1 MLATQQSFKGP
12 IPYPLTKNVP
22 LHKLPL
28 KNDAP
33 LTYLTQYEKEGSRP
47 FVLII
52 LSIPFLIVM
61 SVNGTLSCLMLSVN
75 LALIFSKS
83 PF

>member
-1 MLATQQSFKGP
+1 MCMLATQQSFKGS

-33 LTYLTQYEKEGSRP
+33 LTYLTQYEKEQ
-47 FVLII
+47 
-52 LSIPFLIVM
+52 
-61 SVNGTLSCLMLSVN
+61 
-75 LALIFSKS
+75 
-83 PF
+83 

>member
-1 MLATQQSFKGP
+1 MCMLATQQSFKGP

-33 LTYLTQYEKEGSRP
+33 LTYLTQYEKEQQEL
-47 FVLII
+47 VETMI
-52 LSIPFLIVM
+52 LS
-61 SVNGTLSCLMLSVN
+61 
-75 LALIFSKS
+75 
-83 PF
+83 